1 MADNDN
7 TKLVLENFL
16 PYRLSYLTN
25 IISRKLARLYSEQF
39 NMAPAEWKVLANL
52 TRHPDTSA
60 AEVGEKTAMDKVAVS
75 RAVNALCDRGLVH
88 KTFAREDRRRSVLNL
103 TPLGLDIYHKI
114 EPLVIG
120 YERHLK
126 DALNDAERTQLDR
139 LLRKLTDHVEHNP
152 SDFA

>member
-1 MADNDN
+1 MSDKRNS
-7 TKLVLENFL
+7 KLILENFL

-25 IISRKLARLYSEQF
+25 IISRKLARLYSVQF
-39 NMAPAEWKVLANL
+39 NIAPAEWKVLANL

-88 KTFAREDRRRSVLNL
+88 KTFSRQDRRRSVLNL
-103 TPLGLDIYHKI
+103 TPEGFQLYHKI
-114 EPLVIG
+114 EPLVID

-126 DALNDAERTQLDR
+126 NILSDEELAQFDR
-139 LLRKLTDHVEHNP
+139 LLDKLTGHVENSS
-152 SDFA
+152 SDPD